1 MMIVRIT
8 LITSTEGRKV
18 KRTTGGRR
26 RVTVAAATLAAVL
39 AAIMVPVAANAEE
52 AEPDPLQVLEAVTA
66 QDHAQI
72 GEASDVLENVS
83 SATRLSSDGAVHATE
98 GDVQV
103 AVPAES
109 GTPLQVG
116 DAGVL
121 LPFSDARARAEVL
134 EPGVV
139 AFDNGNGTTTVPVV
153 KNDGSVQVT
162 TIIASPAAPQE
173 FAYGLSLPDDAAIS
187 IDDSG
192 VVLVTSGDTLVLG
205 VAPPWAV
212 DATGAQVPTH
222 YDLRGNILVQVVDHT
237 SASFEYP
244 VVADPWLGAALFG
257 SVFQNSSTQKIT
269 GAPTAWGTAVQS
281 GVAVG
286 GWAIGQTIMKTAGWD
301 EWANKAPLS
310 RTKAT
315 YHQQFDCHVVG
326 AYTPVTGGPTWD
338 LEGWRANR
346 PNWLVDGGAYP
357 YKCNWP

>member
-1 MMIVRIT
+1 MKT
-8 LITSTEGRKV
+8 
-18 KRTTGGRR
+18 TTGGRR
-26 RVTVAAATLAAVL
+26 KVTVAAATLAAGL
-39 AAIMVPVAANAEE
+39 AAVMVPAGAHAEE
-52 AEPDPLQVLEAVTA
+52 GEPDPLQALETVTV

-83 SATRLSSDGAVHATE
+83 SATRLTSDGSVQATE

-103 AVPAES
+103 TVPAES
-109 GTPLQVG
+109 GTPLQIG
-116 DAGVL
+116 GADVL
-121 LPFSDARARAEVL
+121 LPFSDVKAKAEVL

-139 AFDNGNGTTTVPVV
+139 AFNNGNGTTTVPVV

-162 TIIASPAAPQE
+162 TIIASAAAPQE
-173 FAYGLSLPDDAAIS
+173 FSYGLSLSDDAAIS

-192 VVLVTSGDTLVLG
+192 VILVTSGETLVLG

-222 YDLRGNILVQVVDHT
+222 YDLRGNTLVQVVDHT

-257 SVFQNSSTQKIT
+257 PVYQNSSTQKIT
-269 GAPTAWGTAVQS
+269 GTPTAWGTAVQS

-315 YHQQFDCHVVG
+315 YHQQFECHVVG

-338 LEGWRANR
+338 LEGTRANR

>member
-1 MMIVRIT
+1 MKT
-8 LITSTEGRKV
+8 
-18 KRTTGGRR
+18 TTGGRR
-26 RVTVAAATLAAVL
+26 RVTVAAATLATVL
-39 AAIMVPVAANAEE
+39 AAIMVPVGANAEE
-52 AEPDPLQVLEAVTA
+52 TEPDPLQVLEAVTV
-66 QDHAQI
+66 QDHSQI
-72 GEASDVLENVS
+72 GEASNVLENVS
-83 SATRLSSDGAVHATE
+83 SATRLTSDGAVQATE

-103 AVPAES
+103 TVPAES

-116 DAGVL
+116 DVGVA
-121 LPFSDARARAEVL
+121 LPFSDAEAEAEVL

-162 TIIASPAAPQE
+162 TIIASAAAPQE
-173 FAYGLSLPDDAAIS
+173 FSYGLSLPDDAAIS
-187 IDDSG
+187 IGDSG
-192 VVLVTSGDTLVLG
+192 VVLVTSGDALVLG

-212 DATGAQVPTH
+212 DAAGAEVPTH
-222 YDLRGNILVQVVDHT
+222 YDLRGNTLVQVVDHT
-237 SASFEYP
+237 SASFQYP

-257 SVFQNSSTQKIT
+257 PVSQNSSTQKIKGT
-269 GAPTAWGTAVQS
+269 PTAWGTAVQS

-338 LEGWRANR
+338 LEGTRANR